1 MGEVI
6 HGPWRQRQGPDEM
19 RALGD
24 DIARMTTALE
34 RLRELHQRGE
44 ALGLHAILDAGRK

>member
-1 MGEVI
+1 
-6 HGPWRQRQGPDEM
+6 M
-19 RALGD
+19 RA
-24 DIARMTTALE
+24 ISSPSARMTTALE